1 MENVMDPVDI
11 LMEGT
16 LYGAQVDSAL
26 MEAKG
31 NKSPAR
37 KRNRGKLLDDSALA
51 ELKQRLK
58 FKETQKE
65 IKSPLESE
73 PVIKD
78 GANKEEISKV
88 VNTKVTKVNKT
99 VGAILTEKVNE
110 IDEIEKT
117 LIKRAKE
124 NQINFDK
131 IKANPEASEQSFKE
145 IQDVIEQDKK
155 DSKFIKAR
163 KAVFLKVKNALKVV
177 LKKITPL
184 YNALTLRSIATKGGI
199 RVAMQAAGVAVIY
212 SIIFGIAKTMS
223 EIKLGSLASVVGN
236 IKALLNASDVLLK
249 TVKGWVIYLLLSLI
263 AFTVGDVAVTLVKTI
278 IDMIKNKM
286 GTEK

>member
-1 MENVMDPVDI
+1 MENVIDPVDI

-37 KRNRGKLLDDSALA
+37 KRNRGKLLDDSGLA
-51 ELKQRLK
+51 ELKQRLE
-58 FKETQKE
+58 FKEAQKE

-88 VNTKVTKVNKT
+88 VNTEVSKVNKT
-99 VGAILTEKVNE
+99 VDSVLTEKVNE
-110 IDEIEKT
+110 IDKLDKKLTKRTKEHQ
-117 LIKRAKE
+117 IK
-124 NQINFDK
+124 FDK
-131 IKANPEASEQSFKE
+131 LKADPEASEQSSKE
-145 IQDVIEQDKK
+145 VQDAIEQDKK

-163 KAVFLKVKNALKVV
+163 KTILLKVKNALKAV

-199 RVAMQAAGVAVIY
+199 RVAMQAAGIAVIY
-212 SIIFGIAKTMS
+212 SIIFGIAKTIT
-223 EIKLGSLASVVGN
+223 ELKLGSFVSVIGN
-236 IKALLNASDVLLK
+236 IKALLNASDILLK

-263 AFTVGDVAVTLVKTI
+263 AFTVSDVAATLVKVV

-286 GTEK
+286 GTKK